1 MAEPTEE
8 QLKLLAALASG
19 YQSVDDRTRQ
29 LETVFKDSIIIPGN
43 KTFHPLRRSRDR
55 EYHPYSNQRM

>member
-1 MAEPTEE
+1 MTEPTDE

-29 LETVFKDSIIIPGN
+29 LETVFKDSIIIPGSKVN
-43 KTFHPLRRSRDR
+43 AIVLAFVVILLFAII
-55 EYHPYSNQRM
+55 M